1 MFKIKGEE
9 MKKTLLLSF
18 ATAGLLYANESILLP
33 SVDVESKVNTQVVK
47 DVSSEEIKSADLA
60 EALTQNIPSISLV
73 RRSGIANDIILRGA
87 KKDNIN
93 VILDHG
99 KIYGACPNRMDPA
112 TSHVLTNN
120 IESVEVIEGPY
131 DVENFGTLSGLVNV
145 KTKDPQKGF
154 GGEVNVNYGSYSY
167 EKYSASVYGGTDRFK
182 VMLSASTESSDQY
195 EDGNGHNF
203 YEQQVANGTAA
214 STSNEYSSAN
224 QDHEAYEKKT
234 MMAKT
239 VINVSDNSELKLSYT
254 ANRSDNVL
262 YPNTPMDADYDD
274 SNIYTAEYIIRDLGQ
289 YSDALN
295 LEYYY
300 SNVDHPMSVRLRD
313 NAMMMKDMTNHM
325 KSSIWGAKVKNGM
338 QLDNAYLTLGLD
350 TSVRNW
356 RGRKFNSDL
365 STNIES
371 LSDTDTTNR
380 ALFSKY
386 EQDFGALNMQIGL
399 RYDNTDVDVA
409 DVSKKDNDYDF
420 FSGNIFNTYQ
430 LNESTK
436 FFFGA
441 GVSSRVPDARE
452 LYYTGTVGNEDL
464 KETQNREFDI
474 GLEKQFENMIVKS
487 KFFYSDLK
495 DYIYYKKG
503 TGFQNIDASIYGVEL
518 SSMYM
523 FDDEWYADAGIAYL
537 RGEKDEALAGQT
549 DKDLAEIP
557 PLKANIG
564 INYDNGIDK
573 LRAEVIA
580 AKSWSNYDSD
590 NGEEELS
597 GYGVFNIKYDR
608 AITKS
613 FDVIVGV
620 DNVFDK
626 TYATTNTYYDITYVT
641 VGGEPAV
648 INEPGRYAYINLRYT
663 F

>member
-1 MFKIKGEE
+1 

-18 ATAGLLYANESILLP
+18 ATAGLLYANDSILLP

-60 EALTQNIPSISLV
+60 EALTQNIPSVSLV

-195 EDGNGHNF
+195 EDGDGHNF

-289 YSDALN
+289 YSDELN

-380 ALFSKY
+380 AIFSKY

-436 FFFGA
+436 LFFGA

-580 AKSWSNYDSD
+580 AKSWSNYDED

-597 GYGVFNIKYDR
+597 GYAVLNLKYDR